1 MVRGRRKKKPV
12 TPVRWYLSMSDR
24 ISLCPEP
31 ALLPRS
37 VLPMPEERRTRV
49 RSERE
54 QKIAFVTLLP
64 PPRLWNVST
73 ALSLTPCG
81 PVSLFLPVLCRCLC
95 RLGKCRGL
103 GACKLDG
110 SSRQFVDGWVTC
122 TVVFLVSPN
131 FPKSLLTATS
141 IGKQRLHSDGQAA
154 LTLAKRSLALCR
166 LQE

>member
-1 MVRGRRKKKPV
+1 
-12 TPVRWYLSMSDR
+12 MSR
-24 ISLCPEP
+24 P

-37 VLPMPEERRTRV
+37 VSPMPEERRTRV

-81 PVSLFLPVLCRCLC
+81 PVSLFFFACTLPLSLPTR
-95 RLGKCRGL
+95 KCRDL

-110 SSRQFVDGWVTC
+110 SSRQFVDGWVQC
-122 TVVFLVSPN
+122 TVMFLASPD
-131 FPKSLLTATS
+131 FTKSFLTATW
-141 IGKQRLHSDGQAA
+141 IAKKRLHLDGQAA
-154 LTLAKRSLALCR
+154 QRSLALCR
-166 LQE
+166 FQE